1 MTRPEPSA
9 PPPPPDL
16 PGLVRRW
23 TAVVAAGL
31 LIVAV
36 ALLLWYALPYLLILF
51 AGLLVASFL
60 DALSAFV
67 GRWTRLRR
75 GWALTVV
82 VLLLLAVC
90 VGVGF
95 WMGPR
100 IASQAAELSRQLP
113 LAWGKF
119 RDWLAAQSWFEWIA
133 RRLPSPSSAIARAG
147 LGTRVGGYAS
157 DALAFFID
165 VGILL
170 FFGLFVAARPK
181 VYADGIVLLVTP
193 RARPRVRQVLTD
205 AAAALRWWLLGRIVS
220 MTIIGVLDGI
230 GLWLLGV
237 PLPVSLGVIAG
248 LLTFLPNVGPVLSTV
263 PAVLLA
269 LTRPEHPWLPLWVV
283 ALKIGVQM
291 VESYAVTPFVQRRAL
306 HLPPAMTLGVQF
318 LLGALA
324 GLPGLALAVP
334 LTAMT
339 IVIVRRL
346 YVEDVLG
353 DRVGP
358 TPQ

>member
-1 MTRPEPSA
+1 MIRPEPSA
-9 PPPPPDL
+9 PPPDL
-16 PGLVRRW
+16 PAFLRRW
-23 TAVVAAGL
+23 AAVVAVGL
-31 LIVAV
+31 LIIAA
-36 ALLLWYALPYLLILF
+36 ALLLWYALPYLLVLF

-60 DALSAFV
+60 DALSLFV
-67 GRWTRLRR
+67 TRWTRLRR
-75 GWALTVV
+75 GWALAVV
-82 VLLLLAVC
+82 ILLLLAVC

-100 IASQAAELSRQLP
+100 IASQASELATQLP
-113 LAWGKF
+113 LAWAKF
-119 RDWLAAQSWFEWIA
+119 RGWLEGQAWYEWMQ
-133 RRLPSPSSAIARAG
+133 RRLPSPSVAIARGG

-157 DALAFFID
+157 DALVFFID
-165 VGILL
+165 LGILL

-193 RARPRVRQVLTD
+193 RAGPRVREVLID
-205 AAAALRWWLLGRIVS
+205 AAATLRWWLLGRIVA

-248 LLTFLPNVGPVLSTV
+248 LLTFLPNVGPVLSTI

-283 ALKIGVQM
+283 ALKAGVQM
-291 VESYAVTPFVQRRAL
+291 IESYAVTPLVQRRAL

-334 LTAMT
+334 LTAVT
-339 IVIVRRL
+339 IVIVRCL

-353 DRVGP
+353 DPVGP
-358 TPQ
+358 TPGE